1 MTATAARRQHEAPI
15 AVRRR
20 AGYHRPLV
28 GRAAER
34 LLDALNASTTLDQVQ
49 DAFVTRLDGL
59 IDVPAHAIYFLDPAS
74 LAPLRVRTKG
84 ASDSFLTSYED
95 AGRAID
101 PVLERVALE
110 RRTVHSRGVLD
121 DHSWRGHP
129 FYPVV
134 AKGGFDSTMQSPI
147 VVEGELIGTLDF
159 ARRRSDGGFRG
170 AEARLFDIVARRV
183 SDAVARA
190 LRFEELA
197 RQSTLVERALD
208 ALGVAVVATSL
219 DSTLLFTNRAA
230 TNLLGGP
237 GRAPRALPAALAE
250 AIAADS
256 QRLVAGRRSTTS
268 TVTLARA
275 PLRSVQRPLGG
286 GVPVGGVTVRSM
298 LARECGAVISLLY
311 DRPQPLWH
319 RIPVLSNREQEIVE
333 LVARGL
339 STGQIAEVAS
349 ITQNTVKQHLKRIF
363 GKLGVH
369 SRAEL
374 VAAASAIGRDQSSL
388 N

>member
-1 MTATAARRQHEAPI
+1 ME
-15 AVRRR
+15 
-20 AGYHRPLV
+20 
-28 GRAAER
+28 RAAEQ

-49 DAFVTRLDGL
+49 DAFVTSVDGL
-59 IDVPAHAIYFLDPAS
+59 IDVPAHAIYYLDPVS

-110 RRTVHSRGVLD
+110 RHTVHSRALLD

-134 AKGGFDSTMQSPI
+134 AQGGFDSTMQAPI
-147 VVEGELIGTLDF
+147 VVEGDLIGTLDF
-159 ARRRSDGGFRG
+159 ARRHRDGSFRAG
-170 AEARLFDIVARRV
+170 DARLFDVVARRV

-268 TVTLARA
+268 AVASPVARA
-275 PLRSVQRPLGG
+275 PLRSLQRPLGG
-286 GVPVGGVTVRSM
+286 GVPVGDVTVRSM

-369 SRAEL
+369 SRTEL
-374 VAAASAIGRDQSSL
+374 VAVASAVGSDAEALDGSSPC
-388 N
+388 

>member
-1 MTATAARRQHEAPI
+1 M
-15 AVRRR
+15 
-20 AGYHRPLV
+20 
-28 GRAAER
+28 GRAAEQ

-49 DAFVTRLDGL
+49 DAFVTSVDGL

-84 ASDSFLTSYED
+84 ASDSFLAGYED

-101 PVLERVALE
+101 PVLERVVLE
-110 RRTVHSRGVLD
+110 RRTVNSGGLLD
-121 DHSWRGHP
+121 DRSWRGHP

-134 AKGGFDSTMQSPI
+134 AQGGFDSTMQSPI

-159 ARRRSDGGFRG
+159 ARRRCDAGFRAG
-170 AEARLFDIVARRV
+170 EVRLFDVVARRV

-219 DSTLLFTNRAA
+219 DSTLLFANRAA

-237 GRAPRALPAALAE
+237 GRAPWGLPPALAE
-250 AIAADS
+250 AIAVDS
-256 QRLVAGRRSTTS
+256 ERLVAGRRFTTS
-268 TVTLARA
+268 TVASPLGRA
-275 PLRSVQRPLGG
+275 PLRSLQRPLAGG
-286 GVPVGGVTVRSM
+286 APVDGVTVRSM

-363 GKLGVH
+363 GKLGVR

>member
-1 MTATAARRQHEAPI
+1 M
-15 AVRRR
+15 
-20 AGYHRPLV
+20 
-28 GRAAER
+28 GRAAEQ

-49 DAFVTRLDGL
+49 DAFVTSVDGL
-59 IDVPAHAIYFLDPAS
+59 IDVPAYAIYYLDPVS
-74 LAPLRVRTKG
+74 LAPLRIRSKG
-84 ASDSFLTSYED
+84 ASDSFLATYED

-101 PVLERVALE
+101 PVLECVALE
-110 RRTVHSRGVLD
+110 RRTVHSRGLLD
-121 DHSWRGHP
+121 DRSWRGHP

-134 AKGGFDSTMQSPI
+134 AQGGFDSTMQSPI
-147 VVEGELIGTLDF
+147 VVEGDLVGTLDF
-159 ARRRSDGGFRG
+159 ARRRRDGSFRAG
-170 AEARLFDIVARRV
+170 EAHLFDVVARRV
-183 SDAVARA
+183 SDAVARV

-219 DSTLLFTNRAA
+219 DSTLLFANRAA
-230 TNLLGGP
+230 ANLLGGP
-237 GRAPRALPAALAE
+237 GRAPRLPAALAE

-256 QRLVAGRRSTTS
+256 QRLVAARRSATT
-268 TVTLARA
+268 TVASPLAPA
-275 PLRSVQRPLGG
+275 PLRSLQRPLGG

-339 STGQIAEVAS
+339 CTGQIAEVAS

-363 GKLGVH
+363 SKLGVH
-369 SRAEL
+369 SRTEL
-374 VAAASAIGRDQSSL
+374 VAAASAAGRNVEVSQDP
-388 N
+388 